1 VRKEDVTTLT
11 DEEIVGRM
19 QAGEL
24 LLYEELVK
32 RYQLKLV
39 HYAQTIVYDYEAA
52 VDVTQDGL
60 IKGYKKI
67 NSFDMSKKFSSWIFR
82 IIHNQAIDYIR
93 KHKRE
98 MALQD
103 QEWILDTVATQE
115 NREEELELKLQR
127 QKLDTCLQ
135 ALPLDY
141 RAVLTLYYMEERS
154 YQEISDILRIPA
166 GTVATRLSR
175 GKKALAL
182 LCKEEVADE

>member
-1 VRKEDVTTLT
+1 MKREVTKLSDEDIVR
-11 DEEIVGRM
+11 RM

-24 LLYEELVK
+24 MLFEELVK
-32 RYQLKLV
+32 RYQTKLV

-52 VDVTQDGL
+52 VDIVQDGL

-67 NSFDMSKKFSSWIFR
+67 NSCDPNKKFSSWIFR

-98 MALQD
+98 VALQD
-103 QEWILDTVATQE
+103 QEWILNAVATKE
-115 NREEELELKLQR
+115 NREEEMALKLQK
-127 QKLDTCLQ
+127 QQLDKCMQ
-135 ALPLDY
+135 VLPIDY
-141 RAVLTLYYMEERS
+141 RSVLTLYYMEEKS

-175 GKKALAL
+175 GKRALAQ
-182 LCKEEVADE
+182 LCGEEIRL